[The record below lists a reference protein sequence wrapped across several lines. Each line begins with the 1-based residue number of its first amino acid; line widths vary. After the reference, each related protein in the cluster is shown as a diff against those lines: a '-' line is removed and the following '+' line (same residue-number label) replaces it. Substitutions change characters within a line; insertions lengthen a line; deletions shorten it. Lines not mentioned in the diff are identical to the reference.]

1 MEQFFRYSLHNL
13 KDVPCITSI
22 RRMVADVMNRLPPV
36 LVAVFLPIF
45 LAACQQVA
53 GQSDGTEYPAAP
65 AQSTPA
71 PVSAEDAA
79 PVVGPDIQYATAAT
93 RESYQKCIDA
103 SEGITPKMQDCIAE
117 EYEYQDGRVNAA
129 YTQLMQRL
137 DSDAQERLRDAQ
149 RDWIARRDTD
159 CVPGDDPGQAQMLVS
174 ADCSMELT
182 AARAAE
188 LEKMLAAATGSG

>member
-1 MEQFFRYSLHNL
+1 MNKLSAVLASVFSL
-13 KDVPCITSI
+13 
-22 RRMVADVMNRLPPV
+22 M
-36 LVAVFLPIF
+36 F
-45 LAACQQVA
+45 LAACQQA
-53 GQSDGTEYPAAP
+53 SDQPDSTNHPAAP
-65 AQSTPA
+65 AQSTPAPA

-129 YTQLMQRL
+129 YRQLMQRL
-137 DSDAQERLRDAQ
+137 DSDAQARLRDAQ
-149 RDWIARRDTD
+149 RDWVARRDTD

-174 ADCSMELT
+174 DDCSMELT

>member
-22 RRMVADVMNRLPPV
+22 RRMVTDVMNRLPPV

-117 EYEYQDGRVNAA
+117 EYEYQDGRLNAA
-129 YTQLMQRL
+129 YDQLMKTL
-137 DSDAQERLRDAQ
+137 DAAAQAQLRDAQ
-149 RDWIARRDTD
+149 RKWIAERDAE
-159 CVPGDDPGQAQMLVS
+159 CAPADDPGQGQLLEANS
-174 ADCSMELT
+174 CSLRIT
-182 AARAAE
+182 AARADE